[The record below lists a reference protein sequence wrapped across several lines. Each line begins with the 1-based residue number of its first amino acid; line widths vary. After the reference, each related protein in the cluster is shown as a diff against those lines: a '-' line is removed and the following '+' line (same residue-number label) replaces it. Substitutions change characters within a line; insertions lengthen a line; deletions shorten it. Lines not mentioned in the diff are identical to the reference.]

1 MLLGGG
7 IKMRYKF
14 TFEKNTKEDVLSVFE
29 AGEVDNDFVIM
40 YEGTYALKEMTE
52 ASKTSAEQFITK
64 LRSKNFFPDARVAAK
79 LYETTLEFF
88 SKKSEEK
95 IVVNY
100 EDVESLVTE
109 EEEEEEVEVEDLLK
123 DDGDTSEDEIK
134 EIDTEDDTS
143 KFKPEDNS
151 EHED

>member
-1 MLLGGG
+1 
-7 IKMRYKF
+7 MRYKF
-14 TFEKNTKEDVLSVFE
+14 TFEKNTKDDVLSVFE
-29 AGEVDNDFVIM
+29 AGEVDNNYAIM
-40 YEGTYALKEMTE
+40 YEGTYALKEMQD
-52 ASKTSAEQFITK
+52 ASKTGAEQFITK
-64 LRSKNFFPDARVAAK
+64 LRRKNFFPDVFVAAK
-79 LYETTLEFF
+79 LYEATLEFF

-134 EIDTEDDTS
+134 EIDTEDDTP